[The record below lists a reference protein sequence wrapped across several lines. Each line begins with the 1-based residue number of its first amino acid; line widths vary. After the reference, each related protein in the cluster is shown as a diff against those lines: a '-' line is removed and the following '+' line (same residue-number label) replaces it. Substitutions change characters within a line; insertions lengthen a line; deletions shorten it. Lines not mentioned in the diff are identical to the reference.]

1 MASGTAFTKAL
12 EKHRSVFPPHVFIH
26 LVEAGEV
33 TGSLPEILDRLAIYY
48 EREDELRKKNLGS
61 HDVSRHY
68 FIGLGSDGAH
78 LLFVVLPMLVDNFAG
93 FGVETP
99 AITVAVLNGRDWMV
113 QHWYLVIAG
122 LVAFVMGL
130 RFYVRTKQGRY
141 LRDYLLLSLPVVG
154 EMQKMVIF
162 SRFCRTLSL
171 LLNSGI
177 AMIPTL
183 GILERLMDNVVI
195 KKKRCR
201 GGHGRGGGAGGRGHQ
216 CPFGTA

>member
-1 MASGTAFTKAL
+1 M
-12 EKHRSVFPPHVFIH
+12 
-26 LVEAGEV
+26 

-48 EREDELRKKNLGS
+48 EREDELRKNLGS

-93 FGVETP
+93 FGGVETP

-195 KKKRCR
+195 KKSGA
-201 GGHGRGGGAGGRGHQ
+201 GGPRPGGGAGGRGHQ